1 MGIGPV
7 EYVIIGFPGNQFN
20 GQIAPELAKLIDSQ
34 TIRLLD
40 LVFILKDGDGNVV
53 AVEFDEHEQLAAF
66 SSLDGEVG
74 GFIGEEDVQH
84 AAETLEP
91 NSSAAL
97 LVWEDLWAAK
107 LAQALRD
114 ADGVL
119 IQRQVVPH
127 EVIQEAREAVE
138 SAAVTQ
144 D

>member
-20 GQIAPELAKLIDSQ
+20 GQIAPELAKLIESG

-66 SSLDGEVG
+66 SSLEGEVG

-84 AAETLEP
+84 AADLHAEGWSLRQIGAELGVHWSTVSEQLQRAGITMRP
-91 NSSAAL
+91 SGAPHIPLPHNSSWSCA
-97 LVWEDLWAAK
+97 
-107 LAQALRD
+107 
-114 ADGVL
+114 
-119 IQRQVVPH
+119 I
-127 EVIQEAREAVE
+127 
-138 SAAVTQ
+138 
-144 D
+144 

>member
-1 MGIGPV
+1 MGTGPV

-20 GQIAPELAKLIDSQ
+20 GHIAPELAKLIESR

-66 SSLDGEVG
+66 ADLDGDVG

-84 AAETLEP
+84 AAEALEP

-97 LVWEDLWAAK
+97 LVWEDTWAVPFVEAV
-107 LAQALRD
+107 RD
-114 ADGVL
+114 SGGIL
-119 IQRQVVPH
+119 IEGSRIPH
-127 EVIQEAREAVE
+127 DLIEAVE
-138 SAAVTQ
+138 AELAAAS
-144 D
+144 